1 MMNKIII
8 GSANFD
14 QKYGIKKNFIGKKEI
29 KTLLNIASKN
39 RINKIDTSPLYKKS
53 EQIIGSLNKNRFKII
68 SKVPPLPVNIK
79 KKDVKAWLNENIVNS
94 LKNLKIKNFECLLLH
109 NSNIL
114 LGKKGNEIY
123 KSIRSIKKQGLTRKI
138 GLSIYDSGVLEKIL
152 KKFKFDLIQAPFSI
166 FDRRM
171 INEGWLKKLKRKK
184 IKIHARSVFL
194 QGTLLLKKS
203 KLPNKL
209 KKFDNEW
216 TLWEN
221 WLRRN
226 KLKPLEACIS
236 FVLNQSQLD
245 GVVIGFDNRKQFN
258 QILKLKKNKRDF
270 YIENL
275 RTNNKKLID
284 PRQWGN

>member
-1 MMNKIII
+1 M
-8 GSANFD
+8 
-14 QKYGIKKNFIGKKEI
+14 
-29 KTLLNIASKN
+29 
-39 RINKIDTSPLYKKS
+39 
-53 EQIIGSLNKNRFKII
+53 
-68 SKVPPLPVNIK
+68 
-79 KKDVKAWLNENIVNS
+79 
-94 LKNLKIKNFECLLLH
+94 
-109 NSNIL
+109 
-114 LGKKGNEIY
+114 
-123 KSIRSIKKQGLTRKI
+123 
-138 GLSIYDSGVLEKIL
+138 
-152 KKFKFDLIQAPFSI
+152 
-166 FDRRM
+166 
-171 INEGWLKKLKRKK
+171 
-184 IKIHARSVFL
+184 
-194 QGTLLLKKS
+194 
-203 KLPNKL
+203 